1 MRSKNFWKRVV
12 SFLLAFWLGLSIVSL
27 FASDNLPSAE
37 VSNKYLL
44 EEKNVS
50 EKENKNI
57 HLTLEKKNCAS
68 ADVNLKY
75 KFLSDGKNQM
85 ENADKAQINRTEN
98 QAKVG

>member
-1 MRSKNFWKRVV
+1 
-12 SFLLAFWLGLSIVSL
+12 
-27 FASDNLPSAE
+27 
-37 VSNKYLL
+37 
-44 EEKNVS
+44 
-50 EKENKNI
+50 
-57 HLTLEKKNCAS
+57 LEKKNCAS

>member
-1 MRSKNFWKRVV
+1 
-12 SFLLAFWLGLSIVSL
+12 LHLTI
-27 FASDNLPSAE
+27 
-37 VSNKYLL
+37 YLQQKFQINIFSRK
-44 EEKNVS
+44 KNVS